1 VPTGAGAPSEGN
13 KYIDKLKFGGD
24 RVLAKE
30 TKNVIF
36 KFYQKEGTDPRYKAR
51 SAFRIQ
57 VCCTTAGPEPTTGGA
72 GSGEAIPATEEAA
85 AAVKVENECALLQ
98 AMVTSFVGF
107 MRQQICIPW
116 ARFGPAQTSVPF
128 DHSRVIESTFSES
141 LLPAEVDE
149 IRLQETVACL
159 GNRTTQT
166 DFSSSVRFSFNFGA
180 AEDNSTELVTGK
192 AIYCEF
198 ESLGDYQGRYLND
211 LTLVRVLGILRPC
224 PTETSSTLFQDSE
237 AIFVAKQMPTSGEW
251 QAFFVGGSSLVPI
264 GEETSRGLTPSSEL
278 PLLAAANV
286 TAIHKAIMNLLH
298 KKSLGKDD
306 VAFLSPISAS
316 LNQTVHQARAKLLLQ
331 SNADVVLLSPS
342 SASSSQSAI
351 AANLIHRDQ
360 PKLASCTSDSTIGGG
375 VGCNQ
380 ARSSGMSHY
389 SQSAKKRNAR
399 LASDAPHFVFED
411 ILQLQPT
418 TTKYAKSNAEQLMR
432 LEEGAPAPFATISPT
447 SVAAP
452 SWPDAR
458 SPVAVAP
465 TARSSKS
472 FAETSKAFKAK
483 LEEVASLELAAKAHP
498 EGSAVHTVLLEGAKK
513 AKIEADQIINTVNI

>member
-1 VPTGAGAPSEGN
+1 
-13 KYIDKLKFGGD
+13 
-24 RVLAKE
+24 
-30 TKNVIF
+30 
-36 KFYQKEGTDPRYKAR
+36 
-51 SAFRIQ
+51 
-57 VCCTTAGPEPTTGGA
+57 
-72 GSGEAIPATEEAA
+72 
-85 AAVKVENECALLQ
+85 
-98 AMVTSFVGF
+98 MVASFFDF
-107 MRQQICIPW
+107 MRQQTYLPW
-116 ARFGPAQTSVPF
+116 THFALSAQTAEPLNISQVMESAYSEYSTDGAGVQPLLTEEVVTAILESDASHGDFRVPPEVLF
-128 DHSRVIESTFSES
+128 STTDSAFNTYVF
-141 LLPAEVDE
+141 LTHNFV
-149 IRLQETVACL
+149 
-159 GNRTTQT
+159 TQQ
-166 DFSSSVRFSFNFGA
+166 DK
-180 AEDNSTELVTGK
+180 STELVTGK

-224 PTETSSTLFQDSE
+224 PTETSSTLFPGDKL
-237 AIFVAKQMPTSGEW
+237 IFVAEQLPTSGKW
-251 QAFFVGGSSLVPI
+251 KAFYVGGSSLVPI

-375 VGCNQ
+375 VGFNQ